1 MMSFFMF
8 RLVPTRPTFAFDQTE
23 HEAAVM
29 AEHVR

>member
-1 MMSFFMF
+1 MTSFFMF